1 MSRTSTWIL
10 CGILFAALALRLYT
24 FVGYFGADD
33 AEYARL
39 ANAMVEGNLSAF
51 IDENYIRN
59 FHAPAHLRFR
69 LALIAPLALLF
80 RLFGISEWVLVSY
93 PLLISL
99 LGVVLAFL
107 CGRFMFGVKAGLIAA
122 ALFAVIP
129 VDVKLATEFLPDAI
143 ASFYASA
150 GVLLLLWARESVA
163 KQASHGLLG
172 GLAAGLLFGLAWL
185 SKESIVY
192 LVPLC
197 GLLLIVDFRADFRKA
212 WPIWVGVAAASGGIL
227 LAEMVAYG
235 TLSGDFLL
243 RMHENE
249 RSFVQTRSYLFYEGS
264 RFGWPVGGSHAK
276 ALLKRLF
283 LEGPST
289 IFLNPQFLYLPL
301 LGLLAAAYGAYWK
314 DRAFLLPALWMITL
328 VLAYDLASC
337 SLSTYTPLVLL
348 QRYLHPI
355 LLPACVLT
363 AGLIVKLLAKRVAV
377 AAGNDTR
384 ERFFWGSVIAFMLF
398 STAGYSVFR
407 AVGDVNATRTVF
419 SIRHIASLVNPS
431 TTVYADPLTAKA
443 LEFFWRYPPSTGLV
457 NFEGM
462 RVEDIKPGSFVFVDK
477 HRLDWLQVNV
487 SMWLT
492 KDYGY
497 HAPEFAKRVPE
508 SWEIVWQNAN
518 GVLYRINARKR
529 S

>member
-1 MSRTSTWIL
+1 
-10 CGILFAALALRLYT
+10 
-24 FVGYFGADD
+24 
-33 AEYARL
+33 
-39 ANAMVEGNLSAF
+39 MVEGNLGAF

-80 RLFGISEWVLVSY
+80 GLFGISEWVLVSY

-107 CGRFMFGVKAGLIAA
+107 CGRFMFGVNAGLVAA
-122 ALFAVIP
+122 ALWAVLP
-129 VDVKLATEFLPDAI
+129 VKLATEFLPDAI

-150 GVLLLLWARESVA
+150 GVLVLLVGQGVCDEA
-163 KQASHGLLG
+163 GLSRPAG
-172 GLAAGLLFGLAWL
+172 WPCGGLLFGLSWL

-212 WPIWVGVAAASGGIL
+212 LPLWTGVAAASGGIL
-227 LAEMVAYG
+227 LAEMITYG
-235 TLSGDFLL
+235 ILNGDFLL

-249 RSFVQTRSYLFYEGS
+249 RNFMQTRSYLFYEGS

-276 ALLKRLF
+276 ALVKRLF

-289 IFLNPQFLYLPL
+289 IFLNPAFYLPL
-301 LGLLAAAYGAYWK
+301 LALLAAAYGAYWK
-314 DRAFLLPALWMITL
+314 DRAFLIPALWMISL

-337 SLSTYTPLVLL
+337 SFSTYTPLVLL
-348 QRYLHPI
+348 ERYLHPI

-363 AGLIVKLLAKRVAV
+363 AGLIVKLLARRLPAV

-384 ERFFWGSVIAFMLF
+384 ERFFWGSVVAFLLF
-398 STAGYSVFR
+398 STTAYSVFR
-407 AVGDVNATRTVF
+407 AARDVDTTRTVF
-419 SIRHIASLVNPS
+419 SIRHIASLMKPGS
-431 TTVYADPLTAKA
+431 TVYADPLTGKA
-443 LEFFWRYPPSTGLV
+443 LEFFWKYPPSTGLV
-457 NFEGM
+457 NFEGL

-477 HRLDWLQVNV
+477 YRLDWLKVNV

-497 HAPEFAKRVPE
+497 HAPEFAGRVPE
-508 SWEIVWQNAN
+508 SWEILWKNENA
-518 GVLYRINARKR
+518 VLYRIRA
-529 S
+529 SGST